1 MKFFYLLLSVSLL
14 QSCVVY
20 YNTNDIRNSM
30 NNNFAQIES
39 NYSLT
44 KSNYLEKNEL
54 YKELES
60 NVLDTNE
67 NSFTLISKTKIDFDA
82 AYQSLLDEKDRMLD
96 QQSQFEKIIEGK
108 NEIKSNE
115 KEWGELKEMK
125 AAMKTSSNQ
134 LNKLGNSYA
143 SASNILGDAI
153 NKSQYNQ
160 IERLEFNNQIKNN
173 TSQLNQSLSD
183 INAQIKAY
191 NQKLEAA
198 KTDGQLNDS
207 TYQSKMNLITKMSGE
222 LNKIKAAVKRIS
234 VLESSFQ
241 LQNKNKNKV
250 WIGENTKSNALIKNI
265 EEQINEIYKGQTQFR
280 ILSAKLN
287 EQAE

>member
-1 MKFFYLLLSVSLL
+1 MKFFYLPLFVSLL

-20 YNTNDIRNSM
+20 YNTNDMRNSM
-30 NNNFAQIES
+30 NNNIAQIEA

-44 KSNYLEKNEL
+44 KSDYLEKKTL
-54 YKELES
+54 YEGLES
-60 NVLDTNE
+60 NVLDKNE
-67 NSFTLISKTKIDFDA
+67 NSYTQISKKKNDFDA

-115 KEWGELKEMK
+115 KEWDELKEMK
-125 AAMKTSSNQ
+125 NSMKTSSNQ

-143 SASNILGDAI
+143 STSNILGDAI
-153 NKSQYNQ
+153 NKSQYKQ
-160 IERLEFNNQIKNN
+160 IEKLEFNNQIKNN

-198 KTDGQLNDS
+198 KTGGQLNDS
-207 TYQSKMNLITKMSGE
+207 TYQSKIDLITKMSAE
-222 LNKIKAAVKRIS
+222 LNKIKGAVKRINAF
-234 VLESSFQ
+234 ESSFQ
-241 LQNKNKNKV
+241 LKNKNKSKV

-287 EQAE
+287 EKQE